1 MKMNVSQGENI
12 YERLMDREEKK
23 HLKKIQGKIPQMRD
37 SQIYDCLP
45 DNDVFQDQT
54 AIKVIKGS
62 LGLDDQEVADSLN
75 RLIEKHKLVT
85 SFDTRNITIFKK
97 ESF

>member
-1 MKMNVSQGENI
+1 MNVNQGEDI

-23 HLKKIQGKIPQMRD
+23 QLKRIQGKIPQMRD

-75 RLIEKHKLVT
+75 RLIEKRKLVT
-85 SFDTRNITIFKK
+85 SFDTRNRLYLRKNPFK
-97 ESF
+97 

>member
-1 MKMNVSQGENI
+1 MNVNQGEDI
-12 YERLMDREEKK
+12 YERLMDGEEKK
-23 HLKKIQGKIPQMRD
+23 QLKRIQGKIPQMRD

-75 RLIEKHKLVT
+75 RLIEKRKLVT
-85 SFDTRNITIFKK
+85 SFDTRNRLYLRKNPFK
-97 ESF
+97 

>member
-1 MKMNVSQGENI
+1 
-12 YERLMDREEKK
+12 
-23 HLKKIQGKIPQMRD
+23 MRD

-75 RLIEKHKLVT
+75 RLIEKRKLVT
-85 SFDTRNITIFKK
+85 SFDTRNRLYLRKNPFK
-97 ESF
+97 

>member
-1 MKMNVSQGENI
+1 MNVNQGEDI
-12 YERLMDREEKK
+12 YERLMNREEKK
-23 HLKKIQGKIPQMRD
+23 QLKRIQGKIPQMRD

-85 SFDTRNITIFKK
+85 SFDTRNRLYLRKNPFK
-97 ESF
+97 